1 MQKIIRGLVEN
12 NVIRPSEKVGAKEVF
27 IMVPGKDKV
36 DLDKIKRIHLEPSII
51 DEIIEGTEYGE
62 DID

>member
-1 MQKIIRGLVEN
+1 MQKIIKGTVEK
-12 NVIRPSEKVGAKEVF
+12 NVIRPSENVGAKEVF

-36 DLDKIKRIHLEPSII
+36 DLDKIRRIHLEPSIV

>member
-12 NVIRPSEKVGAKEVF
+12 NMIRPSEKVGAKEVF
-27 IMVPGKDKV
+27 IMVPGKNKV
-36 DLDKIKRIHLEPSII
+36 DLDKIKRIHLESSII
-51 DEIIEGTEYGE
+51 DDIIEGTEYGE